1 MTGSVVPPS
10 ELTVSSRRRHR
21 VGGGPGR
28 AATEGSATSG
38 RPKGSWVRRNAALPW
53 ILPALVV
60 SVGVLYYCIGYTG
73 YISTLKW
80 DGASPEPEQVGLRN
94 YTRMIAD
101 PIFWRALQHTAVFFA
116 VTFCVQ
122 VLLGMTFAVILHS
135 QVRLRGLY
143 KVLIFIPVVIAPA
156 TAAPVFRQI
165 YAPDGQLNA
174 VLSFLTGR
182 DVGYAWLA
190 NGITALMIVMSVA
203 IWQSTG
209 INFVLYYAA
218 MSQIDTEI
226 LEAARLDGA
235 GNLRIVGS
243 IIWPGVR
250 GTTLAIAILTA
261 IGSLKTFDIPF
272 LITVGGPAYSTEF
285 LGTQIY
291 RVSVALS
298 QVGYGA
304 ALSVVLLVLALLMAV
319 VLNVAGKERGAR
331 RV

>member
-1 MTGSVVPPS
+1 MSSTAQTAPPAVRGSEPQPAAGPRPQPRPRAPRR
-10 ELTVSSRRRHR
+10 SRKSRFNR
-21 VGGGPGR
+21 G
-28 AATEGSATSG
+28 
-38 RPKGSWVRRNAALPW
+38 LPW
-53 ILPALVV
+53 ILPAMVV

-80 DGASPEPEQVGLRN
+80 DGASPEPIPVGMRN
-94 YTRMIAD
+94 YSRMVAD
-101 PIFWRALQHTAVFFA
+101 PVFWKSLSHTVVFFV
-116 VTFCVQ
+116 VTFTVQ
-122 VLLGMTFAVILHS
+122 VALGMTFAVILHS
-135 QVRLRGLY
+135 KVRLRVLY

-156 TAAPVFRQI
+156 TTAPIFRQI

-174 VLSFLTGR
+174 VLQAFGLKGF
-182 DVGYAWLA
+182 DNAWLA
-190 NGITALMIVMSVA
+190 DGTTAMLVVMSVA

-209 INFVLYYAA
+209 IVFVLYYAA
-218 MSQIDTEI
+218 VSQIDNEI

-235 GNLRIVGS
+235 GNLRVILDIV
-243 IIWPGVR
+243 WPGVR

-272 LITVGGPAYSTEF
+272 LITQGGPSYATEF

-304 ALSVVLLVLALLMAV
+304 ALSVVLLLLALTMAV
-319 VLNVAGKERGAR
+319 VINFGGRERGTS